1 VSLVVLMSGGV
12 DSSLVAMLALDQ
24 GVEVIPLFID
34 YGQLARDA
42 ELAASQRV
50 CTSLG
55 LPQPLVMDVHGF
67 GKTVPSG
74 LTDSSRRINEDAF
87 LPGRNLLFVL
97 AGAAVAHSRG
107 ASGVAIGLL
116 DDSARLFPDQSSEF
130 VEAAE
135 RMIAIALGSPIKVLA
150 PLMTLSKADSLALAG
165 SRGLEGTYSCHAG
178 TAEPCGKCVS
188 CVEAIKARELMEAS
202 DGR

>member
-1 VSLVVLMSGGV
+1 MSGGV
-12 DSSLVAMLALDQ
+12 DSSLVATLSLDQ
-24 GVEVIPLFID
+24 GIEVIPLFVD

-42 ELAASQRV
+42 ELAACRRV
-50 CTSLG
+50 CSSLG
-55 LPQPLVMDVHGF
+55 LAQPLVMDVHGF
-67 GKTVPSG
+67 GNIVPSG
-74 LTDSSRRINEDAF
+74 LTDPSRRINEDAF

-116 DDSARLFPDQSSEF
+116 DDSARLFPDQSREF

-135 RMIAIALGSPIKVLA
+135 RLISIAIGSQIRVLA
-150 PLMTLSKADSLALAG
+150 PLMSFTKADVLALAS

-188 CVEAIKARELMEAS
+188 CVEAIKARQIMEAS
-202 DGR
+202 RGR